1 VAVTAPHPVTA
12 EAVARR
18 LKGGKADVSGVVFRI
33 LLIASLA
40 FSLLVLV
47 VLVWSQVTGGW
58 DVLSGRLGDFLTSK
72 NSRLASRSGIVQG
85 LTGTLTIGLFVAGIA
100 FPLGVGAAIYLEEY
114 APRSRLTRYID
125 VNIRNLAGVPSIV
138 YGILGLAIFVKG
150 LGDITGGRSLLA
162 AGTTLA
168 ILALPIVIITSSEA
182 IRAVPDSI
190 REAGFGVGA
199 TKWEVIRSHV
209 LPYAAPGILTGTM
222 LALARALGEA
232 APLILVGAV
241 TGFFTGGEFGDVRG
255 SFTAMPV
262 QLFYWA
268 KQPSDAWRTNTAA
281 GIVVLLVVVLAI
293 NSAAIAL
300 RNVYEKKR

>member
-1 VAVTAPHPVTA
+1 MAAVAPHPVTA
-12 EAVARR
+12 EAVTKR
-18 LKGGKADVSGVVFRI
+18 LTGGKADVSGVVFKL
-33 LLIASLA
+33 LLIASLV
-40 FSLLVLV
+40 FSLLVLLI
-47 VLVWSQVTGGW
+47 LVWSQVAGGW
-58 DVLSGRLGDFLTSK
+58 EVLSTRLGDFLTSK
-72 NSRLASRSGIVQG
+72 NSRLAGRSGILQG
-85 LTGTLTIGLFVAGIA
+85 LVGTLTIGLFVAALA
-100 FPLGVGAAIYLEEY
+100 FPIGVGAAIYLEEY
-114 APRSRLTRYID
+114 APHSRLTRFID

-138 YGILGLAIFVKG
+138 YGILGFAIFVKA
-150 LGDITGGRSLLA
+150 LGDLTGGRSLMA

-190 REAGFGVGA
+190 REAGYGVGA

-241 TGFFTGGEFGDVRG
+241 TGFFTGGEFGDLRG

-268 KQPSDAWRTNTAA
+268 KQPSDAWRVNTAA

-293 NSAAIAL
+293 NAAAIAL

>member
-1 VAVTAPHPVTA
+1 VAK
-12 EAVARR
+12 R
-18 LKGGKADVSGVVFRI
+18 LTGGKADVSGVVFRI
-33 LLIASLA
+33 LLIAA
-40 FSLLVLV
+40 VTFSLLVLM

-58 DVLSGRLGDFLTSK
+58 DVLSTRLGDFLSSK
-72 NSRLASRSGIVQG
+72 NSRLASRSGIRQG
-85 LTGTLTIGLFVAGIA
+85 LIGTLTIGLFVAGLA
-100 FPLGVGAAIYLEEY
+100 FPIGVGAAIYLEEY
-114 APRSRLTRYID
+114 APRSRLTRFID

-138 YGILGLAIFVKG
+138 YGILGLAIFVKT
-150 LGDITGGRSLLA
+150 LGDLTGGRSLLA

-190 REAGFGVGA
+190 REAGYGVGA

-241 TGFFTGGEFGDVRG
+241 TGFFTGGTFGDVRG

-268 KQPSDAWRTNTAA
+268 KQPSDAWRANTAA

>member
-1 VAVTAPHPVTA
+1 MAVAAPHPVTA

-18 LKGGKADVSGVVFRI
+18 LKGGKADVSGVIFRI

-47 VLVWSQVTGGW
+47 VLIWSQVTGGW

-72 NSRLASRSGIVQG
+72 NSRLASRSGILQG
-85 LTGTLTIGLFVAGIA
+85 LVGTLTIGLFVAGLA
-100 FPLGVGAAIYLEEY
+100 FPIGVSAAIYLEEY
-114 APRSRLTRYID
+114 APRSRLTRFID

-138 YGILGLAIFVKG
+138 YGILGFTIFVKT
-150 LGDITGGRSLLA
+150 LGDVTGGRSLLA
-162 AGTTLA
+162 AGFTLA

-182 IRAVPDSI
+182 VRAVPDSI

-241 TGFFTGGEFGDVRG
+241 TGFFTGGGFGDVRG

-268 KQPSDAWRTNTAA
+268 KQPSDDWRANTAA
-281 GIVVLLVVVLAI
+281 GIVVLLFVVLAI